1 MLRIDSCFLA
11 FLGLIYTTRNVLN
24 GAGDAMFSLMTGI
37 VEMCGRIFLARPLTM
52 VPMFGRYGVFFA
64 TGLTWFLNGT
74 ISLVR
79 YKRGKWKKL
88 NVISK
93 ISEN

>member
-1 MLRIDSCFLA
+1 
-11 FLGLIYTTRNVLN
+11 
-24 GAGDAMFSLMTGI
+24 
-37 VEMCGRIFLARPLTM
+37 M

>member
-1 MLRIDSCFLA
+1 
-11 FLGLIYTTRNVLN
+11 
-24 GAGDAMFSLMTGI
+24 
-37 VEMCGRIFLARPLTM
+37 M

-93 ISEN
+93 ISDELTIKRGDVFGKIN